1 MRRHR
6 NDEPSIRPGW
16 EAAPVRGR
24 QAPRRRRPDGS
35 SDQPKETNVKVH
47 PSVKKQCD
55 KCKIIRR
62 RGSVRVICENPRHK
76 QRQG

>member
-1 MRRHR
+1 V
-6 NDEPSIRPGW
+6 EPGPERVTPRCEAGRPR
-16 EAAPVRGR
+16 AATTTRVVGK
-24 QAPRRRRPDGS
+24 
-35 SDQPKETNVKVH
+35 PKETNVKVH

-62 RGSVRVICENPRHK
+62 KGRVRVICENPRHK

>member
-1 MRRHR
+1 M
-6 NDEPSIRPGW
+6 
-16 EAAPVRGR
+16 
-24 QAPRRRRPDGS
+24 
-35 SDQPKETNVKVH
+35 KVH

-62 RGSVRVICENPRHK
+62 KGRVRVICENPRHK